1 VDTGHILASGREV
14 SASVTPGTLRFTT
27 AGSVDDGK
35 STLIGRLLLDAKGL
49 LEDQLASVART
60 TERRGARAGGTANG
74 LDLSLFTDG
83 LTSEREQGIT
93 IDVAYRYFATPR
105 RRFIIADTPGH
116 EQYTRNMVTGSS
128 TADLSVILV
137 DATRGISQQTRRHAA
152 VASLLAIPRI
162 VVAVNKMDQVGWDRA
177 VFEEIAADFAAVAHS
192 LGLVDITLIPL
203 SALEGDMVVTRGD
216 RLDWYEG
223 PTLLDVLETAPAG
236 IPARELRFPVQ
247 LVSRS
252 RFGGRQ
258 EQRGYL
264 GRIESG
270 TITVGETIVAWP
282 HGLEA
287 RVADIVTLDG
297 ALHSASAGRSV
308 TVVLDRQ
315 VDVARGD
322 LLSHA
327 YDAPSVVRRFRAR
340 LTWLDRDPLS
350 RGRRYWLKH
359 GTQMVRASIESLDS
373 RLDLTTLQPDATAQ
387 TLAFNDIG
395 TVRIG
400 VARPLIADAY
410 AANRATGS
418 FILIDEATHHTVAGG
433 MISEVT
439 NG

>member
-1 VDTGHILASGREV
+1 
-14 SASVTPGTLRFTT
+14 
-27 AGSVDDGK
+27 
-35 STLIGRLLLDAKGL
+35 
-49 LEDQLASVART
+49 
-60 TERRGARAGGTANG
+60 
-74 LDLSLFTDG
+74 
-83 LTSEREQGIT
+83 
-93 IDVAYRYFATPR
+93 
-105 RRFIIADTPGH
+105 
-116 EQYTRNMVTGSS
+116 
-128 TADLSVILV
+128 
-137 DATRGISQQTRRHAA
+137 
-152 VASLLAIPRI
+152 
-162 VVAVNKMDQVGWDRA
+162 
-177 VFEEIAADFAAVAHS
+177 
-192 LGLVDITLIPL
+192 
-203 SALEGDMVVTRGD
+203 
-216 RLDWYEG
+216 
-223 PTLLDVLETAPAG
+223 
-236 IPARELRFPVQ
+236 
-247 LVSRS
+247 
-252 RFGGRQ
+252 
-258 EQRGYL
+258 
-264 GRIESG
+264 
-270 TITVGETIVAWP
+270 
-282 HGLEA
+282 LEA

-373 RLDLTTLQPDATAQ
+373 RLDLTTLQPDAAAQ

>member
-1 VDTGHILASGREV
+1 
-14 SASVTPGTLRFTT
+14 
-27 AGSVDDGK
+27 
-35 STLIGRLLLDAKGL
+35 
-49 LEDQLASVART
+49 
-60 TERRGARAGGTANG
+60 
-74 LDLSLFTDG
+74 
-83 LTSEREQGIT
+83 
-93 IDVAYRYFATPR
+93 
-105 RRFIIADTPGH
+105 
-116 EQYTRNMVTGSS
+116 
-128 TADLSVILV
+128 
-137 DATRGISQQTRRHAA
+137 
-152 VASLLAIPRI
+152 
-162 VVAVNKMDQVGWDRA
+162 
-177 VFEEIAADFAAVAHS
+177 
-192 LGLVDITLIPL
+192 
-203 SALEGDMVVTRGD
+203 
-216 RLDWYEG
+216 
-223 PTLLDVLETAPAG
+223 
-236 IPARELRFPVQ
+236 VQ

-270 TITVGETIVAWP
+270 TITVGEMVVAWP

-287 RVADIVTLDG
+287 RVAGIVTLDG

-373 RLDLTTLQPDATAQ
+373 RLDLTTLQPDAAAQ